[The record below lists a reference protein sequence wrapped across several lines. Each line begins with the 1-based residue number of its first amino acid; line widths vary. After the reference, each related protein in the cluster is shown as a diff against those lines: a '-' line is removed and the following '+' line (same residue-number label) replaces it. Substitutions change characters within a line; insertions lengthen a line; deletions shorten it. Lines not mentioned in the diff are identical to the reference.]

1 MKGKKYMRI
10 LKIDQNKGYFS
21 LDGEEWLELDK
32 LTKESILALLDLII
46 SGDAEMDEY
55 SEEKLKQPA
64 HGIIYRNLYQKLSE
78 LSSNKDKFKRESES
92 LYKES
97 IDKYGAILDTE

>member
-64 HGIIYRNLYQKLSE
+64 HGIIYRNLYQIGRASC
-78 LSSNKDKFKRESES
+78 RERVFRSV
-92 LYKES
+92 
-97 IDKYGAILDTE
+97 